1 MYSHFYFSFI
11 IFLNQLCKEMWH
23 WTTMNLKFKHE
34 LPSNLVQYPQ
44 YLYCRL
50 LISTLKWFSR
60 YLVTHLFIFLTSL
73 RKTFEHELGF
83 LNFVSRTSYKIQT
96 VNFTFTNHF
105 YNVYNLF
112 THFLYHQLNSKAI
125 KRTKIR
131 YAQYQPCLWL
141 SWQEINQCKRH

>member
-105 YNVYNLF
+105 YTVYNLF
-112 THFLYHQLNSKAI
+112 SVSSTQFKSNKANKWSGMHNVNLVSGFLGK
-125 KRTKIR
+125 K
-131 YAQYQPCLWL
+131 
-141 SWQEINQCKRH
+141 